1 MLKVIWGV
9 ESLVPRFEALVCD
22 LKQQASLLTQ
32 AYFYLRSFSDP
43 LVNYFGSLIFDSK
56 KSEVISVKDYSVND
70 VTKQFAESI
79 RALGIEAV
87 IKDHT
92 NSQPFRTDVEFVS
105 KNISGLGEFLKSVDP
120 NLQVIIQTGKPVV
133 GSCPPIQI
141 IFRGS
146 FPWSNI
152 VSAWYSGKQ
161 EVGLELDKCRRNL
174 MNLASRITEISEEQ
188 TSRDLKAITIELT
201 NLYSDQESLDDLR
214 KLHADLNPSP

>member
-1 MLKVIWGV
+1 MERV

-32 AYFYLRSFSDP
+32 AYFYLQSYSLP
-43 LVNYFGSLIFDSK
+43 LVDYFGSLIFNSK
-56 KSEVISVKDYSVND
+56 KSEVITVKDYSVND
-70 VTKQFAESI
+70 ITKQFSESI
-79 RALGIEAV
+79 RASLGIEAV
-87 IKDHT
+87 IKDYT
-92 NSQPFRTDVEFVS
+92 YTKPFRTDLEFVS

-120 NLQVIIQTGKPVV
+120 NLQVIIQPGKPVV

-141 IFRGS
+141 IFRGN

-152 VSAWYSGKQ
+152 VPASYSGKQ
-161 EVGLELDKCRRNL
+161 EVGLELDKCRANL
-174 MNLASRITEISEEQ
+174 MNIASRIIGIPKAF

-214 KLHADLNPSP
+214 KLHTDLNPSL